1 MHAVCDYAVC
11 GKGPFGNAEAGCRK
25 DELPLTL
32 VDNLETTPPF
42 STKAY
47 CLPGKPARFYA
58 AVPIR
63 TKRGINIGVYCVL
76 HSKPVPEWGHQQTSS
91 LREIS
96 RLIMSHLEAKRDRGS
111 HRRAERMA
119 RGMGSF
125 LDHKTTLSGWKGGS
139 FPAAYVN
146 QPELEGDLN
155 ARQQASP
162 SQSTNLTQDEH
173 ESSEQTLLDQM
184 QSRRTDSSKGQSGP
198 AHGSSHGGRQRASTP
213 INIKTLPPPKTFRN
227 GLGDDDDDKSVQHIF
242 SKAANILRESI
253 ETEGC
258 LFVDPSSTTFG
269 SFSQEPKTAGA
280 TEPSSS
286 STSSGEDT
294 SGQPDGETPSL
305 AHCPVLGFS
314 TSTHHSINDDSDV
327 GFRDKVAQK
336 FVATLIRRYPKGHV
350 FNFDANGEPLLSDSS
365 EEKSLS
371 GSDGSPTG
379 PTASPLQ
386 NQKPRRPNP
395 WARERDGSNLL
406 EIFPGAK
413 SVAFMPMW
421 DSKRERWHAA
431 GFVYT
436 YQSSRW
442 FTDDGELSFFKAFS
456 MLITE
461 GLLRHETLLAAKAK
475 SDALSCISHE
485 LRSPL
490 HGILLGVELLN
501 DTSLSVFQGDVS
513 HTIETCC
520 RTLVDTVDHLLDYS
534 KINNFDSNRSQQVSA
549 PPRTR
554 GLSGST
560 SRTLEAGMMSL
571 KSTINLSLLAEEVV
585 ESVFAGFYFQ
595 QMSVRQ
601 MSNKPGQFAD
611 SAGNSKLDTMRAMD
625 DLGSVDQS
633 GPQELTAKVGD
644 VYVFLM
650 IDPNCCW
657 TFYAEGGALRRIIMN
672 IFGNSLKYTHQGAIR
687 VSITQAST
695 RKDSTKGPNRV
706 IITVSDTGIGMS
718 QDFLDNHLFEPFSQE
733 NSISPGTGLG
743 LSIVKKI
750 VSQQCGRIS
759 VKSHLG
765 VGTSLSVTLP
775 LRPQGS
781 PATDGNKALSQALAS
796 FNADVHELRNLR
808 VRLVGFESSTLA
820 TRDAVDVEG
829 QTFDSLSLLQNVCA
843 NWLKLEVISEA
854 DKETT
859 MPDLVILSEDT
870 HISRTNEKDLMSIP
884 TVVVCRNALVAYQY
898 TDAYRL
904 ENRYDQFDRVL
915 EFISQP

>member
-1 MHAVCDYAVC
+1 
-11 GKGPFGNAEAGCRK
+11 
-25 DELPLTL
+25 
-32 VDNLETTPPF
+32 
-42 STKAY
+42 
-47 CLPGKPARFYA
+47 
-58 AVPIR
+58 
-63 TKRGINIGVYCVL
+63 
-76 HSKPVPEWGHQQTSS
+76 
-91 LREIS
+91 
-96 RLIMSHLEAKRDRGS
+96 
-111 HRRAERMA
+111 
-119 RGMGSF
+119 
-125 LDHKTTLSGWKGGS
+125 
-139 FPAAYVN
+139 
-146 QPELEGDLN
+146 
-155 ARQQASP
+155 
-162 SQSTNLTQDEH
+162 
-173 ESSEQTLLDQM
+173 
-184 QSRRTDSSKGQSGP
+184 
-198 AHGSSHGGRQRASTP
+198 
-213 INIKTLPPPKTFRN
+213 
-227 GLGDDDDDKSVQHIF
+227 
-242 SKAANILRESI
+242 
-253 ETEGC
+253 
-258 LFVDPSSTTFG
+258 
-269 SFSQEPKTAGA
+269 
-280 TEPSSS
+280 
-286 STSSGEDT
+286 
-294 SGQPDGETPSL
+294 
-305 AHCPVLGFS
+305 
-314 TSTHHSINDDSDV
+314 
-327 GFRDKVAQK
+327 
-336 FVATLIRRYPKGHV
+336 
-350 FNFDANGEPLLSDSS
+350 
-365 EEKSLS
+365 
-371 GSDGSPTG
+371 
-379 PTASPLQ
+379 
-386 NQKPRRPNP
+386 
-395 WARERDGSNLL
+395 
-406 EIFPGAK
+406 
-413 SVAFMPMW
+413 
-421 DSKRERWHAA
+421 
-431 GFVYT
+431 
-436 YQSSRW
+436 
-442 FTDDGELSFFKAFS
+442 
-456 MLITE
+456 
-461 GLLRHETLLAAKAK
+461 
-475 SDALSCISHE
+475 
-485 LRSPL
+485 
-490 HGILLGVELLN
+490 
-501 DTSLSVFQGDVS
+501 
-513 HTIETCC
+513 
-520 RTLVDTVDHLLDYS
+520 
-534 KINNFDSNRSQQVSA
+534 
-549 PPRTR
+549 
-554 GLSGST
+554 
-560 SRTLEAGMMSL
+560 MMSL